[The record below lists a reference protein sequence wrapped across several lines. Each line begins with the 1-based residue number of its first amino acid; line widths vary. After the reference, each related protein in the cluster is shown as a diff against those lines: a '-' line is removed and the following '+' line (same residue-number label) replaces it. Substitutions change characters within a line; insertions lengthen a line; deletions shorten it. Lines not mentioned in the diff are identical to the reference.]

1 MPSLTNGEIQKALK
15 RVEQTGKQETLL
27 DGEGR
32 GTGRLTL
39 VLKAMPTRVTAD
51 WMAQQ
56 WRDNKRLKKKLGSYP
71 AMSLVTAREIFQRDI
86 ADMIQKGRS
95 IKIMGDTR
103 PGTVADLFEAYVQWL
118 KDAGKPSWKE
128 TEKGLNGHLEQCG
141 FLRVADGRFSL
152 STPF

>member
-15 RVEQTGKQETLL
+15 RVKKTGKQETLL

-56 WRDNKRLKKKLGSYP
+56 WRDNKRIKKKLGSYP
-71 AMSLVTAREIFQRDI
+71 AMSLALARDFPARLRWHDSEGTRHQDRGTHTARDR
-86 ADMIQKGRS
+86 GR
-95 IKIMGDTR
+95 
-103 PGTVADLFEAYVQWL
+103 
-118 KDAGKPSWKE
+118 
-128 TEKGLNGHLEQCG
+128 
-141 FLRVADGRFSL
+141 
-152 STPF
+152 PF